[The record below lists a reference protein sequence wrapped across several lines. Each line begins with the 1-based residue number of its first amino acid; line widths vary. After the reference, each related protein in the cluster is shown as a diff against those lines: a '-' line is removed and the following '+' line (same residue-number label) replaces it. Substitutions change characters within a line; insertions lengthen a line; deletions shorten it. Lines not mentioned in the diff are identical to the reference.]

1 MGLLSCISQ
10 KEVDDLTE
18 KNENLGLKIY
28 ICGELP
34 QKDEIIESLFKAS
47 ITNENYINSGTH
59 EFKTDQFYWIAR
71 KYDELSEQ
79 TIESI
84 CNEIKNDIIRIAQSY
99 RDYYSKEK
107 YSINDDEVMLIS
119 SRDMERDIP
128 LIANNGIAK
137 VMEWEHNGDIY
148 KYKEDNT
155 YLRNLCKSTL
165 LDKLLLDINEKVVK
179 LGNM

>member
-1 MGLLSCISQ
+1 MPNKQFHACLLAFEQNFC
-10 KEVDDLTE
+10 
-18 KNENLGLKIY
+18 
-28 ICGELP
+28 
-34 QKDEIIESLFKAS
+34 
-47 ITNENYINSGTH
+47 
-59 EFKTDQFYWIAR
+59 KTY
-71 KYDELSEQ
+71 
-79 TIESI
+79 
-84 CNEIKNDIIRIAQSY
+84 EIKNDIIRIAQSY